1 MALIICISV
10 FVLILVFL
18 FIYGGLRETLGEFL
32 IKILPEN
39 HSKRGDKIEIFLN
52 GKHNRIATISRISDG
67 KIVIFG
73 TLPLPLDYRG
83 RFYGIG
89 VDQNDG
95 SRLVYLGNRKHYRF
109 VRLAEIIR
117 KAFAVMDEIENLPT
131 DPGDEVEEITESQE
145 SEVGDDL

>member
-1 MALIICISV
+1 MELIIYISV
-10 FVLILVFL
+10 FILILVF
-18 FIYGGLRETLGEFL
+18 FFAYGGLRETLGESL
-32 IKILPEN
+32 IKILPKN
-39 HSKRGDKIEIFLN
+39 YSKKGDKVEIFLN
-52 GKHNRIATISRISDG
+52 GKHNRTATITRISDG
-67 KIVIFG
+67 KVVIFG
-73 TLPLPLDYRG
+73 SLPLPLDYRG

-89 VDQNDG
+89 VDQYDG

-131 DPGDEVEEITESQE
+131 DPNDEEEAVTESQE

>member
-131 DPGDEVEEITESQE
+131 DEVEEITESQE

>member
-52 GKHNRIATISRISDG
+52 GKHNRTATISKISDG

-95 SRLVYLGNRKHYRF
+95 SRLVYLGSRKHYRF
-109 VRLAEIIR
+109 VCLAEIIR

>member
-18 FIYGGLRETLGEFL
+18 FSFVGLRETLGEFL
-32 IKILPEN
+32 IKLLPEN
-39 HSKRGDKIEIFLN
+39 HTKKGDKVEIFLN
-52 GKHNRIATISRISDG
+52 GKHNRTATITRITDG

-89 VDQNDG
+89 VDQYDG
-95 SRLVYLGNRKHYRF
+95 SRLVYLGDRKHYRF

-117 KAFAVMDEIENLPT
+117 KTFAVMDEIKNLPT
-131 DPGDEVEEITESQE
+131 DPSDDEEAVTESQE

>member
-39 HSKRGDKIEIFLN
+39 HTKKGEKVEIFLN
-52 GKHNRIATISRISDG
+52 RKHNRTATITRISDD
-67 KIVIFG
+67 KIYIFG

-89 VDQNDG
+89 VDQCDG

-109 VRLAEIIR
+109 VRLAEIMR
-117 KAFAVMDEIENLPT
+117 KAFAVMDEIKNLPI
-131 DPGDEVEEITESQE
+131 DPSDEEEGVTESQE